1 MKLAGQLRRQPQ
13 PLDARTSCRT
23 SQWDDST
30 FRNWGKPFQ
39 AESRILRKK
48 QRQQDSARGTAD
60 TPYRFLRLD
69 RPVKGDNAA
78 ARLVLDPTRVN
89 RYPARTVNLGVITRK
104 KFFRYSSPSNTEFG
118 KDMEKL
124 RPGLRLRYFT
134 KCHHGVI
141 RAPVWRLCVS
151 VGLARK
157 APWFVKGVG
166 RSSLDRAIH
175 GVMRPGEGERCR
187 EPLTPRPIW
196 RGHFLLLGTC
206 Y

>member
-1 MKLAGQLRRQPQ
+1 MKVAGQLRRQPQ

-104 KFFRYSSPSNTEFG
+104 KFSRYSSPSDTEIG
-118 KDMEKL
+118 KNMEDVE
-124 RPGLRLRYFT
+124 PGM
-134 KCHHGVI
+134 
-141 RAPVWRLCVS
+141 RLCVS

-175 GVMRPGEGERCR
+175 GVMRPGEGESCR